1 VLARGETYN
10 LTTLAPAARKGRAF
24 ESLVPLKLQPDQSDA
39 QTISGYGP
47 GWVGVGQEKITHNVV
62 LGARGQRMEWAQSY
76 EQLGPEHFAALAD
89 LGVEVVIFGSGA
101 RIRFPKPAWLAALAQ
116 RRIGIET
123 MDTAAACRTYNIL
136 AQEGRDVAVALL
148 LDRPT

>member
-1 VLARGETYN
+1 M
-10 LTTLAPAARKGRAF
+10 
-24 ESLVPLKLQPDQSDA
+24 KLQPDQSSA

-47 GWVGVGQEKITHNVV
+47 GWVGVGAEKITHNVV
-62 LGARGQRMEWAQSY
+62 LGSHGERMEWAASFDA
-76 EQLGPEHFAALAD
+76 LGPEHFEMLAQ
-89 LGVEVVIFGSGA
+89 LQVEVVIFGSGE
-101 RIRFPKPAWLAALAQ
+101 RIRFPKPAWVAALAG

-148 LDRPT
+148 LVPAG